1 MGFRVNP
8 NTIGDNFLKAK
19 FIKTKLKSEHIKFLT
34 KIKQQLVELDLS
46 NSSFNDK
53 MASTLA
59 DFQNLRVLRLDR
71 TAISDKALSY
81 LYGTELKVLNIC
93 NTSVTFSGVS
103 SLLKFTNLKKVY
115 AWNTAIKDEGK
126 TQLSALGSGLIN
138 FGTSNLFSEKLSLRA
153 PEVNSFNNI
162 FDDSI
167 YVSFEKHQ
175 VKNIKIRYTTDG
187 SEPNKNSTLYMDP
200 IKLNNSSILKAKS
213 IKEGWLDSETNEV
226 MFFKNDNYVI
236 DYKVKS
242 KTNDNYTISHKV
254 DFSFNGNES
263 VLFDN
268 KKGARVY
275 KGTSIE
281 DANTWMGFAKNDFI
295 AEVKIRDSEKVNF
308 ITISMLENLDMKAI
322 FPKRIEIYGK
332 SNDRWLPINQLEIDL
347 QDHPDDRKSY
357 FKEFTLAVNL
367 EGYNEVKIVAVNHFK
382 FPKAPVYDRKRKY
395 SWIFIDEVIF
405 W

>member
-1 MGFRVNP
+1 
-8 NTIGDNFLKAK
+8 
-19 FIKTKLKSEHIKFLT
+19 
-34 KIKQQLVELDLS
+34 
-46 NSSFNDK
+46 
-53 MASTLA
+53 
-59 DFQNLRVLRLDR
+59 
-71 TAISDKALSY
+71 
-81 LYGTELKVLNIC
+81 
-93 NTSVTFSGVS
+93 
-103 SLLKFTNLKKVY
+103 
-115 AWNTAIKDEGK
+115 
-126 TQLSALGSGLIN
+126 
-138 FGTSNLFSEKLSLRA
+138 
-153 PEVNSFNNI
+153 
-162 FDDSI
+162 
-167 YVSFEKHQ
+167 
-175 VKNIKIRYTTDG
+175 
-187 SEPNKNSTLYMDP
+187 
-200 IKLNNSSILKAKS
+200 
-213 IKEGWLDSETNEV
+213 

-236 DYKVKS
+236 GYKVKS

-281 DANTWMGFAKNDFI
+281 DARTWMGFAKNDFV

-308 ITISMLENLDMKAI
+308 ITLSMLENLDMKAI

>member
-1 MGFRVNP
+1 
-8 NTIGDNFLKAK
+8 
-19 FIKTKLKSEHIKFLT
+19 
-34 KIKQQLVELDLS
+34 
-46 NSSFNDK
+46 
-53 MASTLA
+53 
-59 DFQNLRVLRLDR
+59 VLRLDR
-71 TAISDKALSY
+71 TAISDKTLSY
-81 LYGTELKVLNIC
+81 LHGSEIKILNLC

-103 SLLKFTNLKKVY
+103 SLLKSTKLEKVY
-115 AWNTAIKDEGK
+115 AWNTSIRDDSK
-126 TQLSALGSGLIN
+126 TQLATLGSGLIN
-138 FGTSNLFSEKLSLRA
+138 FGTSNLFPEKLSLRE
-153 PEVNSFNNI
+153 PEITTYNTIFN
-162 FDDSI
+162 DSVS
-167 YVSFEKHQ
+167 VSFEKYR
-175 VKNIKIRYTTDG
+175 VKNIEIRYTTDG
-187 SEPNKNSTLYMDP
+187 SEPNKNSNLYIDP

-226 MFFKNDNYVI
+226 KFFKNHDYVI

-281 DANTWMGFAKNDFI
+281 DANTWMGFAKNDFV

-308 ITISMLENLDMKAI
+308 ITLSMLENLDMKAI

-332 SNDRWLPINQLEIDL
+332 SNDGWLPINQLEIAL
-347 QDHPDDRKSY
+347 QDYPDDRKSY

-367 EGYNEVKIVAVNHFK
+367 EGYNEIKIVAVNHFK